1 MMRIMAAMHDL
12 DALQVAAQYAAGGLS
27 PVDVARALL
36 ARIEALEPRLN
47 AMYRVD
53 REGALTAAKAAEAR
67 WRTKQPLSPLDGVPV
82 TIKENIYTKG
92 DPAPIGTK
100 AIDGAAP
107 QPADAPPA
115 ARLRE
120 A

>member
-67 WRTKQPLSPLDGVPV
+67 WRTKQPRSTAFEPAV
-82 TIKENIYTKG
+82 TRPGGRPTRGRGE
-92 DPAPIGTK
+92 
-100 AIDGAAP
+100 AATL
-107 QPADAPPA
+107 A
-115 ARLRE
+115 ARMLRGQRRRPWR
-120 A
+120 